1 MAVPA
6 RARHFIS
13 LDDERDLDAALAFAH
28 ARALPVLAL
37 GGGSNIVLRTDYP
50 GVVIHLNWRGR
61 EVVRQ
66 SQEHIWLK
74 VAAGENWHQLVEV
87 CLQQQYWGLENL
99 SLIPGSVG
107 AAPIKNL
114 GAYGGEL
121 GAVFAGMG
129 AGEPRAHLAQSSG
142 GRELAPAGG
151 VLFTATILGTG
162 KSITDSRQCRCGP
175 Y

>member
-74 VAAGENWHQLVEV
+74 VAAGRSEERR
-87 CLQQQYWGLENL
+87 
-99 SLIPGSVG
+99 VG
-107 AAPIKNL
+107 ERRSEGQEAT
-114 GAYGGEL
+114 E
-121 GAVFAGMG
+121 FA
-129 AGEPRAHLAQSSG
+129 
-142 GRELAPAGG
+142 
-151 VLFTATILGTG
+151 
-162 KSITDSRQCRCGP
+162 KK
-175 Y
+175 